1 LCLIEYRK
9 FLSILNKLPPD
20 FHKNRSFK
28 KANDKFMVL
37 LKAARL
43 WLIYLTNKTL
53 PSADEIVSVSELSE
67 LSKLLSKYIKLVE
80 TKNESY

>member
-1 LCLIEYRK
+1 
-9 FLSILNKLPPD
+9 
-20 FHKNRSFK
+20 
-28 KANDKFMVL
+28 MVL